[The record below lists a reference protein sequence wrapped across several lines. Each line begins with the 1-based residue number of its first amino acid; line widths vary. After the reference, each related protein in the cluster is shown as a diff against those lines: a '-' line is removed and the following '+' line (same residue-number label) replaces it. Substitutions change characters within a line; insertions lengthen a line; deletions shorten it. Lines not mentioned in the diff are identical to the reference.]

1 MTWNVAVVKRW
12 VELAS
17 TEDIAEAIDI
27 QSPVGTALC
36 MASALK
42 KDHESGRSWSTFWS
56 Y

>member
-1 MTWNVAVVKRW
+1 MVKRW